1 MRRLIF
7 IIILIVGAAV
17 IFLSTYQRA
26 PLAAPVEQPTPQ
38 LELHSGP
45 IVSPPDDPSWQQLLD
60 DYDLFISDAISS
72 GEAPGVAV
80 AIVRDSVVIFL
91 KGYGL
96 RDAGTGDSV
105 DIFSTFRLGSVSK
118 PIAAVL
124 TGVLVDNKIIH
135 WDDKVVDYLPGFRL
149 KTEEST
155 TQITLRHLLSH
166 TTGLPYHAYTD
177 RVDDGALADDLI
189 FALRDVPLV
198 APPGKVYS
206 YQNVAYSIIGKV
218 IESATGKP
226 LEAVMMER
234 VFGPL
239 HMEQASMNFQ
249 TLSNS
254 ADRTLPHIHTRK
266 GWKPLAISENY
277 YSVGPAGGVN
287 ASISDMALWL
297 KALTSQRNKL
307 LSDSTRAE
315 IFTPAVRAT
324 ARNRYFRTW
333 KRVKSSYY
341 GLGWRMLNFNDDT
354 LNYHGGYVNN
364 FRSEIAIKEDEH
376 LGICVLVNS
385 AGPLADRAIPEFF
398 RRFEKF
404 KVGKEFQIID
414 SLNVRAKELSP

>member
-7 IIILIVGAAV
+7 IIIAIVTVA
-17 IFLSTYQRA
+17 IFLVGNYKPA
-26 PLAAPVEQPTPQ
+26 PAPAPIETPTAP
-38 LELHSGP
+38 EETNVGP
-45 IVSPPDDPSWQQLLD
+45 VVTPPDDISWKQLLA
-60 DYDLFISDAISS
+60 DYDQFMSDAISA

-80 AIVRDSVVIFL
+80 AIVRDSAVIFL

-96 RDAGTGDSV
+96 SDAGSGDSV

-118 PIAAVL
+118 PLAAVL
-124 TGVLVDNKIIH
+124 TGVLVDDSILH
-135 WDDKVVDYLPGFRL
+135 WDDRVIDYLPDFKL
-149 KTEEST
+149 KSEEST

-177 RVDDGALADDLI
+177 RVDDGAAVDELI

-198 APPGKVYS
+198 AAPGKVYS

-226 LEAVMMER
+226 LEAVMIEK

-239 HMEQASMNFQ
+239 QMKQASMNFE
-249 TLSNS
+249 TLFNS
-254 ADRTLPHIHTRK
+254 PDRALPHIHSRK
-266 GWKPLAISENY
+266 GWRPLAISQTY

-287 ASISDMALWL
+287 ASIADMSRWL
-297 KALTSQRNKL
+297 IAMTSTQSNF

-333 KRVKSSYY
+333 KRLRSSYY
-341 GLGWRMLNFNDDT
+341 GLGWRMLNFKDDT

-364 FRSEIAIKEDEH
+364 FRSEIAIKDDEH

-404 KVGKEFQIID
+404 KVGREFQVVD
-414 SLNVRAKELSP
+414 SVRTIVKDSIQ